1 MWIIPSWA
9 IGFAFLIVVTGAAQV
24 VMYRLTGRTR
34 FSRGKDVPE
43 ELPRVAQQL
52 ENVQRRLAELEERL
66 DFTERL
72 LTKERDPARLA
83 PPVRAPEAGSGQE
96 ED

>member
-24 VMYRLTGRTR
+24 VMYRLTGRR
-34 FSRGKDVPE
+34 GFSRGRDAPE
-43 ELPRVAQQL
+43 ELSRVVQAL
-52 ENVQRRLAELEERL
+52 EDVQRRLAELEERV
-66 DFTERL
+66 DYAERM
-72 LTKERDPARLA
+72 LTKERDLERLA
-83 PPVRAPEAGSGQE
+83 PPVRAPEARSGQK